1 MKTQWTR
8 SKECNDEKAAR
19 QSALTLRTQ
28 RTKRKVSLPSISIQK
43 KPSVKPS
50 G

>member
-1 MKTQWTR
+1 MKTYWTR
-8 SKECNDEKAAR
+8 SKDCNNEKAAR

-28 RTKRKVSLPSISIQK
+28 RTKGKVSLPPISIQK
-43 KPSVKPS
+43 KPTVKSS